1 MRSSCSLNDRESH
14 LSLTSIGCALDT
26 PADITP
32 TERLL
37 LVHLARDAAGDERT
51 STSIRH
57 LAAGTNT
64 SPFTVTR
71 LLCRLAELELGQRG
85 QFSDVTGR
93 PSSALCEKL
102 PAPTGNGSTRG
113 GPA

>member
-1 MRSSCSLNDRESH
+1 M
-14 LSLTSIGCALDT
+14 SLTSIGRALNA

-37 LVHLARDAAGDERT
+37 LVHLARDAAGDEMM

-57 LAAGTNT
+57 LAARTNT
-64 SPFTVTR
+64 SLFTVTR
-71 LLCRLAELELGQRG
+71 SLRRLAELKLDQRG
-85 QFSDVTGR
+85 HFSDVTGR
-93 PSSALCEKL
+93 PSPAWCVRL
-102 PAPTGNGSTRG
+102 PALTGNGSTRG